1 MGIDSKRKIVNK
13 LLLEEF
19 EVKKHLFFFF
29 YKRNRRKNIK
39 LHPCKYN
46 VYMCV

>member
-29 YKRNRRKNIK
+29 IK
-39 LHPCKYN
+39 ETEEKI
-46 VYMCV
+46 